1 MKPTPHILHPAS
13 QKGLAL
19 IITLLITALLV
30 TVIVEIVY
38 AVHIHISMTS
48 SYRDLQRAS
57 PLAEGGVELAGMGL
71 DDIMRGKT
79 YTYLKE
85 EDTGRI
91 FADGDKV
98 LSLRVEDEQG
108 KISLNTIVYKNGE
121 TNAEYYGA
129 YLRLLEN
136 LKLENGLVDA
146 VADWIDINDEPRP
159 FGGETYDY
167 YQRLSLAYAAKNSQL
182 DSMEELLLIKG
193 YSPMVY
199 KKLAPLVTVYTDGR
213 VNINTATKEVIMALH
228 GDITEDMAQRVID
241 YRRENPFH
249 DTAEI
254 RKVRGFETI
263 GFGLQGKITVQSKI
277 FRIFSKVD
285 IGGTIREVEAVIQTG
300 QNFKTLYWRQR

>member
-57 PLAEGGVELAGMGL
+57 PLAEGGVELASMVL

-79 YTYLKE
+79 YTYLNE
-85 EDTGRI
+85 EDTDKI
-91 FADGDKV
+91 FAEGDKV
-98 LSLRVEDEQG
+98 LSLRVEDEQS

-249 DTAEI
+249 DTE
-254 RKVRGFETI
+254 R
-263 GFGLQGKITVQSKI
+263 
-277 FRIFSKVD
+277 
-285 IGGTIREVEAVIQTG
+285 
-300 QNFKTLYWRQR
+300 

>member
-57 PLAEGGVELAGMGL
+57 PLAEGGVELASMVL

-79 YTYLKE
+79 YTYLNE
-85 EDTGRI
+85 EDTDKI
-91 FADGDKV
+91 FAEGDKV

-263 GFGLQGKITVQSKI
+263 GFGLQGKITVQSRI

>member
-57 PLAEGGVELAGMGL
+57 PLAEGGVELASMVL

-79 YTYLKE
+79 YTYLNE
-85 EDTGRI
+85 EDTDKI
-91 FADGDKV
+91 FAEGDKV
-98 LSLRVEDEQG
+98 LSLRVEDEQS

-263 GFGLQGKITVQSKI
+263 GFGLQGKITVQSRI